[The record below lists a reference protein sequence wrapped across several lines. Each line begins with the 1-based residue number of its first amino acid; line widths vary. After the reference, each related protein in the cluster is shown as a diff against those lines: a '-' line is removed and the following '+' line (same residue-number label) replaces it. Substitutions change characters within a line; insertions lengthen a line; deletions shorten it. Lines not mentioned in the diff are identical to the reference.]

1 VKQVHCQGKTFV
13 TTDDVA
19 RAVSNFSQAAQKRG
33 RVVKIDVPAIADSGP
48 HVVELVLFPGEQ
60 LEISDSTAQESELD
74 TAPLIRSL
82 SARKLAWR
90 PHTSRLDPQQGSA
103 DT

>member
-1 VKQVHCQGKTFV
+1 MKRVECQGKIFV

-19 RAVSNFSQAAQKRG
+19 RAVINFSQAAQKRG
-33 RVVKIDVPAIADSGP
+33 RVVKIDVPATSHAGEY
-48 HVVELVLFPGEQ
+48 VVELVLFPGEQ
-60 LEISDSTAQESELD
+60 LEVTDSSAEPVELD

-90 PHTSRLDPQQGSA
+90 PHTMPESETA
-103 DT
+103 

>member
-1 VKQVHCQGKTFV
+1 MKQVHCQGKTFV

-19 RAVSNFSQAAQKRG
+19 RAVFNFSQAAQKRG
-33 RVVKIDVPAIADSGP
+33 RVVKIDVPAIADNSP

-60 LEISDSTAQESELD
+60 LEISDSTEQEVELD

-90 PHTSRLDPQQGSA
+90 PHSSRVDPREGPA

>member
-1 VKQVHCQGKTFV
+1 MKRVQCQGKIFV

-19 RAVSNFSQAAQKRG
+19 RAVINFSQAAQKRG
-33 RVVKIDVPAIADSGP
+33 RVVKIDVPAAGGDAGEY
-48 HVVELVLFPGEQ
+48 VVELVLFPGEQ
-60 LEISDSTAQESELD
+60 LDVSDSLDEPVELD

-90 PHTSRLDPQQGSA
+90 PHTMPESETA
-103 DT
+103 

>member
-1 VKQVHCQGKTFV
+1 MKRVQCQGKTFV

-19 RAVSNFSQAAQKRG
+19 RAVINFSQAAQKRG
-33 RVVKIDVPAIADSGP
+33 RVVKIDVPAITESGE

-60 LEISDSTAQESELD
+60 LEVTDSPEMPVELD

-90 PHTSRLDPQQGSA
+90 PHAMPPGETA
-103 DT
+103 

>member
-1 VKQVHCQGKTFV
+1 MKRVHCQGKTFT

-19 RAVSNFSQAAQKRG
+19 QAIMNFFLAAQRRG
-33 RVVKIDVPAIADSGP
+33 RVVKIDVPAIADGGEQ
-48 HVVELVLFPGEQ
+48 VIELVLSPGER
-60 LEISDSTAQESELD
+60 LEVSNSPEAHVELD

-90 PHTSRLDPQQGSA
+90 PHTMPSSETA
-103 DT
+103 